1 MWLRNF
7 RMSESEVENLGEW
20 RIFSTRTREISRNVM
35 QISNNIDK
43 IDVRRVRYKLIDQMN
58 KLRRS
63 LVVQLGTNLN
73 L

>member
-7 RMSESEVENLGEW
+7 RMSESEVDNLGEW
-20 RIFSTRTREISRNVM
+20 RIFSTQTQEISRNVM

-43 IDVRRVRYKLIDQMN
+43 IDVRRVRYKSIDQMN
-58 KLRRS
+58 KLRHS

>member
-1 MWLRNF
+1 
-7 RMSESEVENLGEW
+7 MSESEVENLGEW
-20 RIFSTRTREISRNVM
+20 RIFSTRTQEISRNVM

-58 KLRRS
+58 KLRHS